1 MRHLGL
7 YRRSGVV
14 LGLAVLLLL
23 LFRAE
28 AQTLTYEDVLQSAI
42 DQSYDLK
49 IAKVDIGISKADVLA
64 ARSAYY
70 PVIRGRINI
79 ERLKSLQDTQT
90 PVTTIGDMVLPA
102 GTRFQN
108 SMSLS
113 MTHTVT
119 DFGVRRRKLDMAK
132 KDVLAKATV
141 YDQALRDLKL
151 KVIEAYAKAL
161 VSYKSLQA
169 SEVLLSVSKDVYTMK
184 KRLYQAGTAPKVD
197 VAEEA
202 IQLAQAFDDNEV
214 YKQQLA
220 QNLED
225 LSLYT
230 QTSYDVQDIE
240 LADFKEE
247 EPGAAVAFQATA
259 TPEAKMFEIQ
269 IDQKQKEIEMLQRQ
283 YLPSVALYSYYNV
296 YGFDPDSLSS
306 SIKGLAQ
313 RSVNLG
319 LMVNM
324 PIFDGFKNMAAIQKA
339 KLEKE
344 KLALRRDDKLADL
357 KHQAGIYKTQVDTYT
372 VQLKTKATILRKTD
386 AKVDMLQRLSE
397 QQVIEQ
403 TQAAKERIQR
413 IQSQLQVEK
422 SIIQAIVALKK
433 LKIMSSAT

>member
-169 SEVLLSVSKDVYTMK
+169 
-184 KRLYQAGTAPKVD
+184 
-197 VAEEA
+197 
-202 IQLAQAFDDNEV
+202 
-214 YKQQLA
+214 
-220 QNLED
+220 
-225 LSLYT
+225 
-230 QTSYDVQDIE
+230 
-240 LADFKEE
+240 
-247 EPGAAVAFQATA
+247 
-259 TPEAKMFEIQ
+259 
-269 IDQKQKEIEMLQRQ
+269 
-283 YLPSVALYSYYNV
+283 
-296 YGFDPDSLSS
+296 
-306 SIKGLAQ
+306 
-313 RSVNLG
+313 
-319 LMVNM
+319 
-324 PIFDGFKNMAAIQKA
+324 
-339 KLEKE
+339 
-344 KLALRRDDKLADL
+344 
-357 KHQAGIYKTQVDTYT
+357 
-372 VQLKTKATILRKTD
+372 
-386 AKVDMLQRLSE
+386 
-397 QQVIEQ
+397 
-403 TQAAKERIQR
+403 
-413 IQSQLQVEK
+413 
-422 SIIQAIVALKK
+422 
-433 LKIMSSAT
+433 